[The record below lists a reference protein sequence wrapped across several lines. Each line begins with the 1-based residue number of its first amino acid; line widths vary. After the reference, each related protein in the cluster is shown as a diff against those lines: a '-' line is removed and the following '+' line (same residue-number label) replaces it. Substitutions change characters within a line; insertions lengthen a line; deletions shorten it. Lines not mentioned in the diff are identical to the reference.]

1 MARWRLTIRYGSK
14 VRKANFYDL
23 DEAIAA
29 MRDAATEIVRR
40 GPLEPASGFRDYEPG
55 ERVAARLAIW
65 TGGLLRGR
73 EAGIDIMGD
82 GALVP
87 YTGVIQRRPLE
98 GRSPDRAF
106 EAVAEALR

>member
-1 MARWRLTIRYGSK
+1 MARWRLTIRYGPK
-14 VRKANFYDL
+14 VRKASFYDL

-29 MRDAATEIVRR
+29 MRDAAKEIVRR

-87 YTGVIQRRPLE
+87 YTGVVRRRPLE